1 MFDVTGAGDTYL
13 AAFSLAWFSGLSLET
28 AAIMANA
35 AAGVVVG
42 KIGCVPCS
50 QEELREALE

>member
-1 MFDVTGAGDTYL
+1 
-13 AAFSLAWFSGLSLET
+13 LAWFGGLELDT

-42 KIGCVPCS
+42 KIGSVPCS
-50 QEELREALE
+50 KDELLEALG